1 MFFGESL
8 RDGQD
13 RRPRFDKPQ
22 ATPALTSVALANTLP
37 RARERE
43 PARQLARIAC
53 TARLPWCS
61 AGDRTM
67 SQSLAPAKPFVAPM
81 VDRLSVRVVVDSRY
95 ERFLPKA
102 THSFV
107 TIEHVG
113 QIPGRQMTS
122 LACEWGLSLHLES
135 SRAGSQARYLLD
147 FGYTPEI
154 VLRNADLLDI
164 DPAKID
170 GLILSHAHRDHFG
183 GLIGFLMQHRSRMR
197 SDLQFYNGG
206 EDGFREKF
214 LGDPKAPISWG
225 AVDRRMLTA
234 QLVTPVCCNEPHDL
248 SHAFTTGYIERNS
261 FEEVSGGSM
270 VYEYDHFTEA
280 ERRGKLVKDTHPDE
294 HATCYIVQGRGLVVI
309 SSCGHVG
316 LVNTIKQAM
325 AVSGV
330 SKLHAVIGGFHLVTA
345 PQEYIERTVSELAE
359 LEPDVVIPMH
369 CSGTD
374 FIESMRRRMPG
385 QLVTTN
391 VGTRFTFGV

>member
-1 MFFGESL
+1 
-8 RDGQD
+8 
-13 RRPRFDKPQ
+13 
-22 ATPALTSVALANTLP
+22 
-37 RARERE
+37 
-43 PARQLARIAC
+43 
-53 TARLPWCS
+53 
-61 AGDRTM
+61 M

-102 THSFV
+102 THPFV

-135 SRAGSQARYLLD
+135 GRAGSQARYLLD

-197 SDLQFYNGG
+197 SDLHFYNGG

-316 LVNTIKQAM
+316 LVNTIKHAM

-345 PQEYIERTVSELAE
+345 PQEYIERSVTELAE

-369 CSGTD
+369 CSGAD

>member
-1 MFFGESL
+1 M
-8 RDGQD
+8 
-13 RRPRFDKPQ
+13 
-22 ATPALTSVALANTLP
+22 
-37 RARERE
+37 
-43 PARQLARIAC
+43 
-53 TARLPWCS
+53 
-61 AGDRTM
+61 
-67 SQSLAPAKPFVAPM
+67 
-81 VDRLSVRVVVDSRY
+81 
-95 ERFLPKA
+95 
-102 THSFV
+102 
-107 TIEHVG
+107 
-113 QIPGRQMTS
+113 
-122 LACEWGLSLHLES
+122 
-135 SRAGSQARYLLD
+135 LD

-183 GLIGFLMQHRSRMR
+183 GLNGFLMQHRTRMR
-197 SDLQFYNGG
+197 SDLCFYNGG

-214 LGDPKAPISWG
+214 LGDPKDPISWG
-225 AVDRRMLTA
+225 SVDRMMLTA
-234 QLVTPVCCNEPHDL
+234 QFVTPVCCNEPHDL

-316 LVNTIKQAM
+316 LINTIKQAM
-325 AVSGV
+325 AVSRV

-345 PQEYIERTVSELAE
+345 PLEYIERTVTE
-359 LEPDVVIPMH
+359 LEALKPDIVIPMH

-374 FIESMRRRMPG
+374 FIEAMRRRMPD
-385 QLVTTN
+385 QLVTNN